1 MLHVF
6 FHAWKIHTL
15 LVSGQSTLLVRTI
28 EMAPSVVAAF
38 FGAWKLSKT
47 CRPVAVCRCI
57 QLWDD
62 VTIMCELKQKVRFCN
77 FSLMKSVSNFWPV
90 KSIGLGPSIWITYMC
105 NIFKCIVYKHP
116 HTMLQKT
123 SWISHPPNFCLLSRN
138 DWFLLHNHGFT
149 WHLKHLRCYRCLRQ
163 WSKNNLIKKGT
174 VQHIW
179 IIMYHNIF
187 ANIEIYKRKII
198 INFTNIIDTY
208 ILTCTCVR
216 YSIETTRLF
225 FCKHMETLLHPL
237 ISRTQYVELGRR
249 PNSHKSI
256 CRLKITHFDSCC
268 SFMQLPYSATK
279 HESRHFGIRLWYS
292 RRVMCMKILGI
303 QSITLRISCN
313 VYFPFWCLKNSIH
326 TKFLEVK
333 SVYGEST
340 HRLVDRWKL
349 KATSH
354 CPMSCHVLT

>member
-62 VTIMCELKQKVRFCN
+62 VTIMCELKQKARFCN

-225 FCKHMETLLHPL
+225 FLQTHGN
-237 ISRTQYVELGRR
+237 IAASSDIQD
-249 PNSHKSI
+249 SI
-256 CRLKITHFDSCC
+256 CRVRPQA
-268 SFMQLPYSATK
+268 QLSQINLQAK
-279 HESRHFGIRLWYS
+279 
-292 RRVMCMKILGI
+292 
-303 QSITLRISCN
+303 N
-313 VYFPFWCLKNSIH
+313 NPFWFLLQLHAASIFSY
-326 TKFLEVK
+326 KA
-333 SVYGEST
+333 
-340 HRLVDRWKL
+340 WKQAL
-349 KATSH
+349 RDPT
-354 CPMSCHVLT
+354 LIL